1 MNFFR
6 TIYWLAYVSIACQ
19 AASILDGGRNDGEPD
34 YEPGMS
40 LKARD
45 SGRNDGEPDYDPEG
59 LEIRSEY
66 KPRYVMFFP
75 KDYEGR
81 HMLILDIIEDR
92 IFIFFLSSRKN

>member
-19 AASILDGGRNDGEPD
+19 AESILDGGRNDGEPD
-34 YEPGMS
+34 YDSGMS

-45 SGRNDGEPDYDPEG
+45 SGRNDGEPDYDSEG

-92 IFIFFLSSRKN
+92 IFIYLS

>member
-6 TIYWLAYVSIACQ
+6 TISWLTYVCIACQ

-34 YEPGMS
+34 YDSGMS

-45 SGRNDGEPDYDPEG
+45 SGRNDGEPDYDSEG

-92 IFIFFLSSRKN
+92 IFIYLS